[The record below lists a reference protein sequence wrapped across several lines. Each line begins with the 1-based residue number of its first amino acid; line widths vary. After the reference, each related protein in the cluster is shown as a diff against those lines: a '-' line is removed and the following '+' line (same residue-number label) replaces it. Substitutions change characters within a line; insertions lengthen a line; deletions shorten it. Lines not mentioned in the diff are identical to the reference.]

1 MFSLDLRRGSEGVAI
16 FPHNK
21 TNKGKSENCPPDH
34 FLSRP
39 SPLTN
44 FFLSHPLPALTI
56 AAPCFKV
63 LFTTH
68 IIFGVF
74 LVPHYGEY
82 AIMNKVRQGE
92 NSSKS
97 WEACL
102 EH

>member
-1 MFSLDLRRGSEGVAI
+1 MSFTIPPHSLTFFSHASYQ
-16 FPHNK
+16 PQ
-21 TNKGKSENCPPDH
+21 
-34 FLSRP
+34 P
-39 SPLTN
+39 SP
-44 FFLSHPLPALTI
+44 PPA
-56 AAPCFKV
+56 PRFKV

-82 AIMNKVRQGE
+82 AIMNKVRQSE